1 MFTIPALNMSK
12 LSVSVIGGKKL
23 TGFSSFH
30 FIIYQWK
37 VLFPDKMEHFNLNL
51 FQSTLV
57 VFVCQEIGGPLTDMT
72 NCFMNERKISPFEI
86 CARI

>member
-1 MFTIPALNMSK
+1 MFTIPTSNMLK
-12 LSVSVIGGKKL
+12 LSVNVNGGKKL

-37 VLFPDKMEHFNLNL
+37 VLFPHEMEHFNLNL
-51 FQSTLV
+51 FQNTLV
-57 VFVCQEIGGPLTDMT
+57 VSLCQEIGGPLTDRT
-72 NCFMNERKISPFEI
+72 NCFMNERKTSPFEI